1 MRGASS
7 GHGAGMPDG
16 DPETAAPAR
25 EAPIVRST
33 GSPAAE
39 AVPLWLRI
47 AAAFSWRLL
56 LLTVTAIAVV
66 VVVDRLHLVFLPVL
80 AALLLA
86 TFLEPPTDWLE
97 EAGLPRALAALTS
110 LVGGIAVLV
119 GIAALIGPPMVDAT
133 DDLGDELTDAIDAVQ
148 EWLIEG
154 PLDLSQEQIA
164 DTVDRAADQLRE
176 NVGTITDRLI
186 SGAVLVVEV
195 IAGLLLT
202 IVLLFFFLKDGRGIW
217 AWILGLF
224 GRRRADVDQLG
235 RRAWATLGG
244 YIRGITAVATID
256 ATFIGLALIVI
267 GVPLVL
273 PLVVITFFGA
283 YIPIVGA
290 FVSGLLAV
298 LVALASLGVI
308 EALLVLAAI
317 IVVQQVEGNVLQ
329 PVIVG
334 RSVELHPVVI
344 LLGVTGG
351 AVLYGIVGAFLAV
364 PLVAVASSMI
374 AYARERNAA
383 DGHDPDQLELGA
395 REPP

>member
-1 MRGASS
+1 
-7 GHGAGMPDG
+7 MPDG
-16 DPETAAPAR
+16 DPPTTAATDEQAVAR
-25 EAPIVRST
+25 SA
-33 GSPAAE
+33 GSPSAAD

-47 AAAFSWRLL
+47 GAAFSWRLL
-56 LLTVTAIAVV
+56 LVAVTAVVAVL
-66 VVVDRLHLVFLPVL
+66 VVDRLHLVFLPVI

-97 EAGLPRALAALTS
+97 RAGFPRALAALTS
-110 LVGGIAVLV
+110 LVGGIAVLA
-119 GIAALIGPPMVDAT
+119 GIAAAIGPPMVDAT
-133 DDLGDELTDAIDAVQ
+133 DDLGDEVTDAIDAAQ

-164 DTVDRAADQLRE
+164 DTVNRAADQLRE

-186 SGAVLVVEV
+186 SGAVIVVEV

-202 IVLLFFFLKDGRGIW
+202 VVLLFFFLKDGRRMW
-217 AWILGLF
+217 AWFLGLF
-224 GRRRADVDQLG
+224 DRRRADVDQLG
-235 RRAWATLGG
+235 RRAWGTLGG

-256 ATFIGLALIVI
+256 ALFIGLALVII

-298 LVALASLGVI
+298 LVALASLGLF
-308 EALLVLAAI
+308 EALLVLAS
-317 IVVQQVEGNVLQ
+317 IVAVQQLEGNVLQ

-351 AVLYGIVGAFLAV
+351 AVLYGIVGAFLAI
-364 PLVAVASSMI
+364 PLVAVASSML
-374 AYARERNAA
+374 AYAREQRV
-383 DGHDPDQLELGA
+383 DEGDRGQLELGE